1 MERKRIIAWIALIF
15 FIAIVVN
22 ILFVHVYVTESV
34 TIFMLY
40 FLFFFFWY
48 NKKNTDVNK
57 SITPENMEDDENIES
72 LENQGDCESLE
83 PQAENLDA
91 EDNDIPDAVY
101 GAEISEMSDKTE
113 GSVFNETEQK

>member
-91 EDNDIPDAVY
+91 EDNDIPDAGY